1 MTEGIER
8 KTIASSKFYD
18 LQVYT
23 NIEQGIRQYLIVNKK
38 YSVIEA
44 EPATFPEAIALVED
58 LSAMTQAIIDEYT
71 QEEYM
76 SYTLH

>member
-1 MTEGIER
+1 MTEGIDR
-8 KTIASSKFYD
+8 KTIVSSDFYD

-23 NIEQGIRQYLIVNKK
+23 NIEQGIRQYIVVNKR

-44 EPATFPEAIALVED
+44 EPVTFPEAIALVEE
-58 LSAMTQAIIDEYT
+58 LSAMTQAIMDEYN